1 MKPFNT
7 ASGDLIADRRAD
19 YAEMLVANGDPAAAA
34 ELMLGALELAP
45 GWAVGWFRLGEMHE
59 MAGEGEA
66 AERAWRM
73 ALEVDPADHSG
84 ATLKLSLLGTEPQ
97 PEAPPPA
104 FVEAL
109 FDRYADKFDAS
120 LVGALGYRV
129 PELLFEAIARAAPG
143 RYARAVDLGC
153 GTGLMGEKLRP
164 LVDTLSGYDISAEM
178 LRKARGKHVYDH
190 LEKADLADLPFAG
203 PPADLVTAA
212 DVFMYLGT
220 LDGAFSGIARMLGE
234 GGVFAFSVE
243 RGEGAVTLRETRRY
257 AHAESYIRG
266 LLEENG
272 MTPLSLET
280 RTIRKDRDKDV
291 AGLIAVA
298 RRN

>member
-59 MAGEGEA
+59 MAGEADA

-73 ALEVDPADHSG
+73 ALQVDPADHSG
-84 ATLKLSLLGTEPQ
+84 ATLKLALLGTEPQ
-97 PEAPPPA
+97 PETPPPA

-109 FDRYADKFDAS
+109 FDQYADKFDAS
-120 LVGALGYRV
+120 LVGALDYRV
-129 PELLFEAIARAAPG
+129 PELLFEAITAAAPG
-143 RYARAVDLGC
+143 RFARAVDLGC

-164 LVDTLSGYDISAEM
+164 LADSLAGYDISAEM
-178 LRKARGKHVYDH
+178 LRKARGKNVYDQ

-203 PPADLVTAA
+203 PPADLITAA
-212 DVFMYLGT
+212 DVFMYLGA
-220 LDGAFSGIARMLGE
+220 LDHAFEGIRKMLAQN
-234 GGVFAFSVE
+234 GVFAFSVE
-243 RGEGAVTLRETRRY
+243 RGDEAVALRETRRY
-257 AHAESYIRG
+257 AHAETYIRD
-266 LLEENG
+266 LLARNSLAI
-272 MTPLSLET
+272 LSLET
-280 RTIRKDRDKDV
+280 ATIRKDRNDDV
-291 AGLIAVA
+291 TGLIVLA
-298 RRN
+298 RKS

>member
-59 MAGEGEA
+59 MAGEGDA

-73 ALEVDPADHSG
+73 ALQVDPADHSG
-84 ATLKLSLLGTEPQ
+84 ATLKLALLGTEPQ
-97 PEAPPPA
+97 PETPPPA

-109 FDRYADKFDAS
+109 FDQYADKFDAS
-120 LVGALGYRV
+120 LVGALDYRV
-129 PELLFEAIARAAPG
+129 PELLFDAITTAAPG
-143 RYARAVDLGC
+143 RFARAVDLGC

-164 LVDTLSGYDISAEM
+164 LADSLAGYDISAEM
-178 LRKARGKHVYDH
+178 LRKARGKNVYDQ

-203 PPADLVTAA
+203 PPADLITAA
-212 DVFMYLGT
+212 DVFMYLGA
-220 LDGAFSGIARMLGE
+220 LDHAFEGITKMLARN
-234 GGVFAFSVE
+234 GVFAFSVE
-243 RGEGAVTLRETRRY
+243 RGEDALALRETRRY
-257 AHAESYIRG
+257 AHAETYIRDLLARNG
-266 LLEENG
+266 LAV
-272 MTPLSLET
+272 LSLAPA
-280 RTIRKDRDKDV
+280 TIRKDRNDDV
-291 AGLIAVA
+291 TGLIVVA
-298 RRN
+298 RKS